1 MAARRAL
8 ANPSPALSPGGGS
21 ANNLPMPNLSVVVDG
36 LHLPNPFVIG
46 SGPPGT
52 NANVIGKAFDEG
64 WGAVIAK
71 TISLDASKVVNVAP
85 RYARMRVGP
94 KGGETIV
101 GWENIELISD
111 RPFDVWID
119 EFKRVKDKYPKGVL
133 IASIMEEYRKDAWV
147 EIVERCQDAGVDA
160 FELNFSCPHGL
171 PERKMGAAMGQDCDI
186 LEEVCGWV
194 NAAARVPVWAKMTPN
209 ITHIE
214 DPARAALRAGCE
226 GVSAINTILSVMG
239 VDLKTLRPEPT
250 VEGYTTPGG
259 YSCKAVRPIAL
270 RMCMEVA
277 RMIRAEF
284 SGSSSSPGSTGGG
297 AAAQSQGG
305 SGGGGSRSLS
315 GIGGVETDEDAA
327 QFILLGCDTVQVCTG
342 VMIHGYAMVKPL
354 CEQLAAFMDRHQFT
368 SIEQFRGHALQYF
381 TTHADLV
388 RRQAEAKA
396 MEKAAAKGAVTKDA
410 QWSGEKFVEQSSRLV
425 AND

>member
-1 MAARRAL
+1 MAD
-8 ANPSPALSPGGGS
+8 
-21 ANNLPMPNLSVVVDG
+21 LSVTVDG
-36 LHLPNPFVIG
+36 LTLPNPFVIG

-85 RYARMRVGP
+85 RYARMRVGDKA

-101 GWENIELISD
+101 GWQNIELISD

-119 EFKRVKDKYPKGVL
+119 EFKRIKDKYPKGVL

-186 LEEVCGWV
+186 LGEVCSWV
-194 NAAARVPVWAKMTPN
+194 NAAATIPVWAKMTPN

-214 DPARAALRAGCE
+214 DPARAALKNGCE
-226 GVSAINTILSVMG
+226 GIAAINTILCVMG
-239 VDLKTLRPEPT
+239 VDLKTLHPEPT

-270 RMCMEVA
+270 RMVMECA
-277 RMIRAEF
+277 RMMAREF
-284 SGSSSSPGSTGGG
+284 PKCSV
-297 AAAQSQGG
+297 
-305 SGGGGSRSLS
+305 S
-315 GIGGVETDEDAA
+315 GIGGIETGEDAA
-327 QFILLGCDTVQVCTG
+327 QFILLGASTVQVCTG
-342 VMIHGYAMVKPL
+342 VMIHGYEMVKPM
-354 CEQLAAFMDRHQFT
+354 CQQLSDFMDKHHFT
-368 SIEQFRGHALQYF
+368 SIEQFRGHSLQFF

-388 RRQAEAKA
+388 HRQKEAKSH
-396 MEKAAAKGAVTKDA
+396 ERDAAKGAVTKDT
-410 QWSGEKFVEQSSRLV
+410 QWAGDKFVEQTKKLV